1 MKTFDAKFDFR
12 DKRNLSL
19 VMDFYELTMSQC
31 YFNRDKNEEV
41 VFDMFYRSN
50 PNGGGYC
57 ICAGLE
63 EVIGY
68 IQNLHFEEED
78 IAYLRSLNKFSEEF
92 LDYLRHFIFTGDI
105 YAIPEGTPVFPY
117 HRCTASGDR
126 AAAGDEPP
134 DAHRHQGQTHRPGSE
149 RTDGHG
155 IRCPPRP

>member
-57 ICAGLE
+57 ICAGLK

-117 HRCTASGDR
+117 EPLIRVKAKIIDAQLLETALLL
-126 AAAGDEPP
+126 AMN
-134 DAHRHQGQTHRPGSE
+134 HQTLIA
-149 RTDGHG
+149 T
-155 IRCPPRP
+155 